1 MPPIPDSIEMTLLGL
16 TADKPSLGSPTVV
29 NDLLRGLLK
38 LVTELRAEQLQGRR
52 QDILGPIQDEVR
64 RLQDVFYGRDIRYA
78 MTPWFSE
85 KHLGRALVE
94 GAGMEGEAADAVE
107 RLLLRMVSEFLDIYL
122 PFEND
127 ELPEQELPWRIDAL
141 VEFYQ
146 AAVMGLPYDQ
156 DDET

>member
-1 MPPIPDSIEMTLLGL
+1 MPPIPDSIEMTRLGL

-38 LVTELRAEQLQGRR
+38 LVTELRVEQLEGKR
-52 QDILGPIQDEVR
+52 QDLVAPLQAEAR
-64 RLQDVFYGRDIRYA
+64 RLQDVFYGRDSSYA
-78 MTPWFSE
+78 LTPWFSE
-85 KHLGRALVE
+85 RHLGRALVD
-94 GAGMEGEAADAVE
+94 GAGMEGDAADAVE
-107 RLLLRMVSEFLDIYL
+107 RLLLRMISEFLDIYL

-146 AAVMGLPYDQ
+146 AALMGLPYDQ
-156 DDET
+156 DG